1 MIDPLSSE
9 QVPPPRSPVFAGL
22 ERTINIAHR
31 GGAALYPENTL
42 VAFDKAIS
50 NHGCPMLETDV
61 QLTADHEVVVF
72 HDDTLD
78 RTTDGTGKISEYTWD
93 ALKRLDAGYHFKSRP
108 GALHDFR
115 NQGIGIPTLRDTL
128 RAFPQTRFNI
138 ELKSTDPVLVE
149 STVRILRDEGATA
162 RVVVGSEHDAVGEAL
177 VATYPEGSHF
187 FPRDALVAWVM
198 AVHNG
203 RTPDS
208 SGPYTVID
216 MPMTLQGYPLVTPA
230 LVAEAR
236 RAGYWLNVW
245 TIDDLADMQQL
256 IALGVDGIMT
266 DRPDRL
272 ATLIA

>member
-1 MIDPLSSE
+1 MVDPPQSNSA
-9 QVPPPRSPVFAGL
+9 PAKPSPVFTGL

-42 VAFDKAIS
+42 FSFEAAIS
-50 NHGCPMLETDV
+50 RHGCPMLETDV
-61 QLTADHEVVVF
+61 QLTADNEVVIF
-72 HDDTLD
+72 HDDTVD
-78 RTTDGTGKISEYTWD
+78 RTTDGTGKVSAHTWD
-93 ALKRLDAGYHFKSRP
+93 DLRRLDAGYRFVP
-108 GALHDFR
+108 GPDEAPTYR
-115 NQGIGIPTLRDTL
+115 GQGIGIPTLRETL
-128 RAFPQTRFNI
+128 RAFPEMRFNI
-138 ELKSTDPVLVE
+138 ELKSRDPAIVDAA
-149 STVRILRDEGATA
+149 VRIFRDEGATS
-162 RVVVGSEHDAVGEAL
+162 RVVVGSEHDTVGAQL
-177 VATYPEGSHF
+177 VRAYPEGTHF

-203 RTPDS
+203 RSPDG

-216 MPMTLQGYPLVTPA
+216 MPMTLQGYPLITPA

-245 TIDDLADMQQL
+245 TIDEPGDMRQL

-272 ATLIA
+272 AEILG